1 MEKVRL
7 VAVVGVLVIVG
18 SIVAFMGTGSVNE
31 DWPKVTKTIMMG
43 LTAALG
49 VGIAV
54 NDSE

>member
-1 MEKVRL
+1 MEKARL
-7 VAVVGVLVIVG
+7 VAVVGVLVIV
-18 SIVAFMGTGSVNE
+18 AFMGTGSINE

-54 NDSE
+54 NDGE